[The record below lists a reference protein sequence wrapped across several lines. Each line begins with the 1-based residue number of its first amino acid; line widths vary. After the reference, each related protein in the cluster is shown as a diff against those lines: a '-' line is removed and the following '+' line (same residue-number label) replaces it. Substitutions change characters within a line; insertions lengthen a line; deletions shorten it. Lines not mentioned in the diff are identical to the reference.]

1 MASVHSCPK
10 DRYACFEYVAG
21 SLELCE
27 KVYIVRMSEWQ
38 PFVVIVLTVRVSI
51 GNVEPEDASTHKSAN
66 THAGNVFVTRDI
78 DL

>member
-1 MASVHSCPK
+1 
-10 DRYACFEYVAG
+10 
-21 SLELCE
+21 
-27 KVYIVRMSEWQ
+27 MSEWQ